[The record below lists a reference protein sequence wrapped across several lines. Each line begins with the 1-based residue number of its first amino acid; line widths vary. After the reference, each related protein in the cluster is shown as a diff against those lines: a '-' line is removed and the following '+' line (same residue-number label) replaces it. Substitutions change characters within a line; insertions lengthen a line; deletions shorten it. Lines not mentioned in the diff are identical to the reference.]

1 MAPTLGGV
9 VSTDG
14 WSSFEGDLWTVGTGP
29 VAPGLANG
37 TLGDL
42 LLAHRSQLT
51 VWTVLADTPD
61 LVGTL
66 TEGARRPIIVS
77 EDANSTLIRV
87 EEPEDAWLLM
97 VLPTAHDGVFHLAG
111 SLPHTDDRWQGL
123 RRWIGRSAG
132 RVIPVTLNESDFDSI
147 AVGLG
152 DFDRVE
158 VSRLAARMLRD
169 GSSYNRGWPQMVG
182 TERPSYD
189 SAMAEIEGIAYV
201 RSLSL
206 HLADRLSVH
215 LRRVAG
221 ATYYSGDF
229 GLFDTVIAT
238 ALASAAKDRRDLY
251 RNRNRTRGV
260 TPSTA
265 LAIELETAVLGDPT
279 AIAELLDEVAR
290 PKRLGVAVLHRN
302 PYLHFAVTDYSDGSN
317 FDAFVTEDDRVVIHP
332 GYRSTTGALGR
343 FVEIVTEHFATRSI
357 SEVGATAPPT
367 LEDLLT
373 GG

>member
-1 MAPTLGGV
+1 M
-9 VSTDG
+9 STDG
-14 WSSFEGDLWTVGTGP
+14 WSSFEEDLWSVGTGA
-29 VAPGLANG
+29 VASGLSG
-37 TLGDL
+37 GSLDHL
-42 LLAHRSQLT
+42 LRAHRSQLT

-61 LVGTL
+61 LVVTL
-66 TEGARRPIIVS
+66 TEAARRPIAAQS
-77 EDANSTLIRV
+77 DANSTLIRV

-97 VLPTAHDGVFHLAG
+97 VLPTAYDGVFHLAG

-123 RRWIGRSAG
+123 RRWVGRSAG

-147 AVGLG
+147 AISLA

-158 VSRLAARMLRD
+158 VSRLAARMLSD
-169 GSSYNRGWPQMVG
+169 GSSYNRGWPQTFG

-189 SAMAEIEGIAYV
+189 SAMAEIEGVAYV

-206 HLADRLSVH
+206 HIADHLSVH

-221 ATYYSGDF
+221 ATFYSGDF
-229 GLFDTVIAT
+229 GLFDTVIAS
-238 ALASAAKDRRDLY
+238 ALAAAANNRRDLY

-265 LAIELETAVLGDPT
+265 LAIELETAVLGDPN

-290 PKRLGVAVLHRN
+290 PKRLGIAVLHRN

-332 GYRSTTGALGR
+332 GYRSSTGALGR

-357 SEVGATAPPT
+357 SEVEAMAPPT